1 MSDKMAPAPF
11 AERAERF
18 LLLPP
23 QEAEFGSIRAFIGD
37 ISVSGVR
44 LRHGEPMDAG
54 RKANL
59 RFRLEGAV
67 SSISIE
73 GEVVWTQSSL
83 SADLNQRHV
92 SGIRFHADGELV
104 ERVVDRLSK
113 SGRCHR
119 VKERRLSD
127 RFLLEHAL
135 EAEFGE
141 LGTIRVLDLASKGAR
156 FEAANRIEVG
166 LHGAFRF
173 PIPKSAFEVRAAAET
188 VWCRLRA
195 LWGPGEYRY
204 HVGIRITERP
214 ELVRLAIGQLTELKL
229 AIKDT
234 HSLKLKLKIA
244 RAEEI
249 GPAVEVDTLE
259 DSIPGSE
266 YFQLVQ
272 SVRTLLSVPTE
283 DSRYWQDL
291 AVATAATDD
300 IHSMTGPITG
310 KLDQI
315 AVWEYLDRTI
325 DPSIIALAFE
335 RHV

>member
-23 QEAEFGSIRAFIGD
+23 QEAEFGALRVYIGD
-37 ISVSGVR
+37 ISISGVR
-44 LRHGEPMDAG
+44 LRHREPMEAG
-54 RKANL
+54 RKAKL
-59 RFRLEGAV
+59 RFQLDGAV
-67 SSISIE
+67 SPINIE

-92 SGIRFHADGELV
+92 SGVRFHADTELV

-135 EAEFGE
+135 DGE
-141 LGTIRVLDLASKGAR
+141 YGEVGAVRVLDLASKGAR
-156 FEAANRIEVG
+156 FETAKRVDVG
-166 LHGAFRF
+166 QSGIFCF
-173 PIPKSAFEVRAAAET
+173 PIPKSAFEIRAVAET

-195 LWGPGEYRY
+195 LWGPGEFRY

-229 AIKDT
+229 AVKDT

-244 RAEEI
+244 RAEEV

-259 DSIPGSE
+259 DSLPGSE

-272 SVRTLLSVPTE
+272 SVRTLLSIPTD
-283 DSRYWQDL
+283 DSRYWHDL
-291 AVATAATDD
+291 AVSTAATED
-300 IHSMTGPITG
+300 IRSMTGPITG
-310 KLDQI
+310 ELEQI

-325 DPSIIALAFE
+325 DPSIVALAFE
-335 RHV
+335 HHP